1 MVEVELYETANE
13 ETKRLRAELADLK
26 EQIVD
31 LTERNR
37 KSKRGIHVNIGPV
50 FLFKLKETVIE

>member
-1 MVEVELYETANE
+1 MYETANE

>member
-13 ETKRLRAELADLK
+13 ETKKLKAELANLK

-50 FLFKLKETVIE
+50 SIRFSSN